1 MVLSSVHGNGHTCLR
16 TVAMSLTIASAA
28 VVSLRFV
35 MPAPTNTDSEDSL
48 IAAKLGLKAGSVF
61 ADVGSNDGFWAEKY
75 LAFVR
80 PGGRGYVTDVGG
92 QLAMLRDRASKLD
105 PGELTVRNL
114 LDANRGLPADGSIDG
129 ITMRMSFHYEH
140 NPSSAPASYFRA
152 LRPGGR
158 LMIMEHPG
166 CEQANAD
173 DSPSLA
179 TFSNR
184 NHDGDMSPLG
194 VGHMLSYP
202 PVRLTFEA
210 VGFEVR
216 EHGDWDGFM
225 FSPCSWYA
233 VFQKPVA

>member
-1 MVLSSVHGNGHTCLR
+1 MAL
-16 TVAMSLTIASAA
+16 AIASAVA
-28 VVSLRFV
+28 ISLHSV
-35 MPAPTNTDSEDSL
+35 MPAPNGGNSEADI
-48 IAAKLGLKAGSVF
+48 IAAKLGLKPGSVF
-61 ADVGSNDGFWAEKY
+61 ADVGSNDGYWAEEY

-80 PGGRGYVTDVGG
+80 PDGRGYATDIGG
-92 QLAMLRDRASKLD
+92 QLEMLRDRASKLD

-114 LDANRGLPADGSIDG
+114 LDGNRGLPADGTIDG

-140 NPSSAPASYFRA
+140 NPSSAAASYFRA

-166 CEQANAD
+166 CDEATANDA
-173 DSPSLA
+173 PSLP
-179 TFSNR
+179 TFSSR
-184 NHDGDMSPLG
+184 NADGDMNPLG

-216 EHGDWDGFM
+216 EHGAWDGFM
-225 FSPCSWYA
+225 FGPCSWYA
-233 VFQKPVA
+233 VFQKPAA